1 MNGKTR
7 RFSIF
12 IGMAALFAAISIGD
26 AVAQVKTRLSIATG
40 GTGGVYYP
48 LGGGFAALISK
59 HLPGVEATAEVT
71 TASVDNMKLLHADRV
86 ALTLTQSD
94 IALDA
99 YQGQM
104 KGFSEK
110 VGVRTISA
118 LYSNYMHIVA
128 LDGSGIKTIND
139 LRGKRVSTGAPGSG
153 TEVKGL
159 RVLEAYGITA
169 KDLKSQ
175 DRLGASE
182 SAAAMKDR
190 RIDAFIWDGGLP
202 TAAILD
208 LGATPGI
215 KIQLIGHGDG
225 VAKMVSKYGPVYF
238 VGTIPKGTYGG
249 METDVQVAALTN
261 LLTVHERMDEAL
273 AYQITKLLHERT
285 ADLVAVH
292 QAAQEITLKSA
303 VVGSPVPFH
312 PGALRYYKEKGT
324 KVPVPSDVS
333 SSRTSSGSFGAAAGT
348 RPGQSGCSSE
358 GLSDLGHGTTEGH
371 LPDRCR

>member
-1 MNGKTR
+1 MQSRTR
-7 RFSIF
+7 HFSIAM
-12 IGMAALFAAISIGD
+12 IVYALSVVALVAETTQ
-26 AVAQVKTRLSIATG
+26 AQVKTRISIATG

-48 LGGGFAALISK
+48 LGGGLAAMISK

-71 TASVDNMKLLHADRV
+71 TASVDNMKLLHADKV
-86 ALTLTQSD
+86 AVALTQSD

-104 KGFSEK
+104 KGFNEK

-159 RVLEAYGITA
+159 RVLEAYGISA

-190 RIDAFIWDGGLP
+190 KLDAFIWDGGLP

-208 LGATPGI
+208 LGGHAGNQNPADPAT
-215 KIQLIGHGDG
+215 
-225 VAKMVSKYGPVYF
+225 AM
-238 VGTIPKGTYGG
+238 
-249 METDVQVAALTN
+249 A
-261 LLTVHERMDEAL
+261 
-273 AYQITKLLHERT
+273 
-285 ADLVAVH
+285 
-292 QAAQEITLKSA
+292 
-303 VVGSPVPFH
+303 
-312 PGALRYYKEKGT
+312 
-324 KVPVPSDVS
+324 
-333 SSRTSSGSFGAAAGT
+333 SR
-348 RPGQSGCSSE
+348 RW
-358 GLSDLGHGTTEGH
+358 
-371 LPDRCR
+371 

>member
-1 MNGKTR
+1 MKEPIKNR
-7 RFSIF
+7 
-12 IGMAALFAAISIGD
+12 ALWIATAISILI
-26 AVAQVKTRLSIATG
+26 ATQELATAQVKTRLSIATG

-59 HLPGVEATAEVT
+59 HIPGVEATAEVT
-71 TASVDNMKLLHADRV
+71 TASVDNMKLLHADRIGL
-86 ALTLTQSD
+86 ALTQAD
-94 IALDA
+94 IAWDA

-139 LRGKRVSTGAPGSG
+139 LKGKRVSTGAPGSG

-159 RVLEAYGITA
+159 RVLEAYGISP

-208 LGATPGI
+208 LAATPGI
-215 KIQLIGHGDG
+215 KIHLIGHGDG
-225 VAKMVSKYGPVYF
+225 VAKMVSKYGQVYF

-261 LLTVHERMDEAL
+261 LLTAHERMDESL
-273 AYQITKLLHERT
+273 AYQMTKLLLERT
-285 ADLVAVH
+285 PDLVTVH
-292 QAAQEITLKSA
+292 QAAKEITLKSA
-303 VVGSPVPFH
+303 VWGSPIPFH

-324 KVPVPSDVS
+324 KVP
-333 SSRTSSGSFGAAAGT
+333 GA
-348 RPGQSGCSSE
+348 
-358 GLSDLGHGTTEGH
+358 
-371 LPDRCR
+371 

>member
-1 MNGKTR
+1 MHSKSR
-7 RFSIF
+7 CYL
-12 IGMAALFAAISIGD
+12 AALTTLSLLVLAL
-26 AVAQVKTRLSIATG
+26 AVVSAQAQVKTRISIATG

-71 TASVDNMKLLHADRV
+71 TASVDNMKLLHADKIAV
-86 ALTLTQSD
+86 ALTQSD

-99 YQGQM
+99 YQGQL
-104 KGFSEK
+104 KGFNEK
-110 VGVRTISA
+110 VSVRTISA

-190 RIDAFIWDGGLP
+190 KLDAFIWDGGLP

-215 KIQLIGHGDG
+215 KIQLIPHGDA

-249 METDVQVAALTN
+249 METDVPVAALTN
-261 LLTVHERMDEAL
+261 LLAVHERMDESL
-273 AYQITKLLHERT
+273 AHQITKLLLERT

-292 QAAQEITLKSA
+292 PAAKEITLKSA

-312 PGALRYYKEKGT
+312 PGALRYYKEKGI
-324 KVPVPSDVS
+324 KVP
-333 SSRTSSGSFGAAAGT
+333 GA
-348 RPGQSGCSSE
+348 Q
-358 GLSDLGHGTTEGH
+358 
-371 LPDRCR
+371 

>member
-1 MNGKTR
+1 MAMTQTATLR
-7 RFSIF
+7 RHYWSGTALGVIAFVF
-12 IGMAALFAAISIGD
+12 ATAPAA
-26 AVAQVKTRLSIATG
+26 AQVKTRLSIATG

-48 LGGGFAALISK
+48 LGGGLAALISK

-86 ALTLTQSD
+86 ALTLTQPD
-94 IALDA
+94 IAWDA

-104 KGFSEK
+104 KGFKEK
-110 VGVRTISA
+110 VGVRAIAA

-139 LRGKRVSTGAPGSG
+139 LKGKRVSTGAPGSG

-159 RVLEAYGITA
+159 RVLETYGISP

-190 RIDAFIWDGGLP
+190 KLDAFIWDGGLP

-215 KIQLIGHGDG
+215 KIHLIPHGDA
-225 VAKMVSKYGPVYF
+225 VAKMAAKYGPVYF

-249 METDVQVAALTN
+249 IETDVQVAALTN
-261 LLTVHERMDEAL
+261 LLAVHERLDEAL
-273 AYQITKLLHERT
+273 AYQITKLLLERT
-285 ADLVAVH
+285 ADLVAIH
-292 QAAQEITLKSA
+292 QTAKEITLKSA
-303 VVGSPVPFH
+303 VVGSPIPFH

-324 KVPVPSDVS
+324 KVP
-333 SSRTSSGSFGAAAGT
+333 GA
-348 RPGQSGCSSE
+348 
-358 GLSDLGHGTTEGH
+358 
-371 LPDRCR
+371 

>member
-1 MNGKTR
+1 MQSRTR
-7 RFSIF
+7 HFSF
-12 IGMAALFAAISIGD
+12 AMFVFALSVVALVAETTQ
-26 AVAQVKTRLSIATG
+26 AQVKTRISIATG

-71 TASVDNMKLLHADRV
+71 TASVDNMKLLHADKV

-104 KGFSEK
+104 KGFNEK

-128 LDGSGIKTIND
+128 LDGSGIKTITD

-159 RVLEAYGITA
+159 RVLEAYGISA

-190 RIDAFIWDGGLP
+190 KLDAFIWDGGLP

-208 LGATPGI
+208 LAATPGI

-225 VAKMVSKYGPVYF
+225 VAKMVSKYGAVYF

-261 LLTVHERMDEAL
+261 LLTAHARMDESL

-292 QAAQEITLKSA
+292 QAAKEITLKSA

-312 PGALRYYKEKGT
+312 PGALRYYKEKGI
-324 KVPVPSDVS
+324 KVP
-333 SSRTSSGSFGAAAGT
+333 GA
-348 RPGQSGCSSE
+348 Q
-358 GLSDLGHGTTEGH
+358 
-371 LPDRCR
+371 